1 MGRRMQDGES
11 SSVRLFEESRAPPA
25 LLRRKQMTEID
36 TFQGHAFV
44 VVVATIVVIA
54 CVFVHYEALSYLT
67 GVLKHLH
74 TRPRPRILL
83 LIFAILLTHIAE
95 IWIFGGAYFLLISTE
110 GHGALVAPHPIG
122 FLDCVYYSVVCF
134 TTLGFGDVLPVGPL
148 RFLTGMETLTGF
160 VLITWSASFMFLEM
174 QRFWKS

>member
-1 MGRRMQDGES
+1 
-11 SSVRLFEESRAPPA
+11 
-25 LLRRKQMTEID
+25 MTEIQ
-36 TFQGHAFV
+36 TFQDHAFV

-83 LIFAILLTHIAE
+83 LIFAILLTHITE

-110 GHGALVAPHPIG
+110 GHGALVAPHSIG
-122 FLDCVYYSVVCF
+122 FLDCVYYSAVCF